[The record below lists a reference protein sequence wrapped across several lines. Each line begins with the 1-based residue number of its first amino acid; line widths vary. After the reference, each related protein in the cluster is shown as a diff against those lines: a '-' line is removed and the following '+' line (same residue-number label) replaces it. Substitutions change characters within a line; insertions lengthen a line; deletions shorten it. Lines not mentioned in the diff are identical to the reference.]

1 MKKVMLVLLVL
12 VLSSGMAFANKNP
25 KLLKEIKRKVTLD
38 LSKVELKKNSK
49 EFVIVKFNVTN
60 SKVNII
66 EIEGSMDELTD
77 LMMDELK
84 EMVIQTDII
93 DNTTYTYK
101 FNFEKE

>member
-1 MKKVMLVLLVL
+1 MLVLMVL

-38 LSKVELKKNSK
+38 LSKVQLKKDSK
-49 EFVIVKFNVTN
+49 EFVIVQFNVTN
-60 SKVNII
+60 SKINII
-66 EIEGSMDELTD
+66 DIEGSMDELTD

>member
-1 MKKVMLVLLVL
+1 MKKVMLVLMVL

-38 LSKVELKKNSK
+38 LSKVQLKKDSK
-49 EFVIVKFNVTN
+49 EFVIVQFNVTN
-60 SKVNII
+60 SKINII
-66 EIEGSMDELTD
+66 DIEGSMDELTD

>member
-1 MKKVMLVLLVL
+1 MKKVMLVLVVL
-12 VLSSGMAFANKNP
+12 VLSSGMTFANKNP

-38 LSKVELKKNSK
+38 LSKVQLKKDSK
-49 EFVIVKFNVTN
+49 EFVIVQFNVTN
-60 SKVNII
+60 SKINII
-66 EIEGSMDELTD
+66 DIEGSMDELTD